1 MKTQNLGLLI
11 LRLSIGILLLLH
23 GVNKIFHGVGFIE
36 NMLRENG
43 LPAFITYGVFIG
55 EVLAPIMIILGYR
68 TRIFSLIIV
77 ANMLVITFMVKKNL
91 LFAFAQTG
99 AWELELQGLYLFGA
113 LALFFTGAGKIA
125 VSNNSFWD

>member
-23 GVNKIFHGVGFIE
+23 GVNKIFHGIEFIE
-36 NMLRENG
+36 NMFRENG
-43 LPAFITYGVFIG
+43 LPAFFAYAVFIG

-77 ANMLVITFMVKKNL
+77 INMLVIIFMVKSDL
-91 LFAFAQTG
+91 LFSFAQTG

-113 LALFFTGAGKIA
+113 LALFFTGAGKMA
-125 VSNNSFWD
+125 VSSKSLWD